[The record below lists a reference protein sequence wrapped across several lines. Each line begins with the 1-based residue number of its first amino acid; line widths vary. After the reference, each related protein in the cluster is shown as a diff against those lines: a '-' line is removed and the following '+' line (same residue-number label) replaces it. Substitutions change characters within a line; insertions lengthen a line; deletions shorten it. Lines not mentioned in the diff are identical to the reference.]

1 MPLTAIAKQPPL
13 THFSFPVLSSQDPA
27 LPLKENPEDKL
38 GKGLLEARPEVSG
51 CLFFL
56 PNVSFFMKR
65 VGSFLPLP
73 RIFTY
78 PKIPDVGS
86 FCPQEALS
94 VRTAS
99 IEESG

>member
-1 MPLTAIAKQPPL
+1 MAKQPPL

-38 GKGLLEARPEVSG
+38 GKGLLEAGPEVSG

-56 PNVSFFMKR
+56 PNISFFVKG
-65 VGSFLPLP
+65 VGSFLLLP

-78 PKIPDVGS
+78 PRIPDVGDALPSSGSSECKNS
-86 FCPQEALS
+86 FN
-94 VRTAS
+94 
-99 IEESG
+99 